1 MRGVDEHAPEPRP
14 QPSRTP
20 AASPA
25 MSAGAG
31 AGDAYRRCEAITR
44 RRAAN
49 FYYGIRLLPAEK
61 RRAMSAAYAFARPGD
76 GICGGPLRAA
86 PKPPPLRQPAPGP
99 AAPAPPG
106 GRRAAGAAARGGPAA
121 PAG

>member
-61 RRAMSAAYAFARPGD
+61 RRAMSAGYAVARPIDDNGD
-76 GICGGPLRAA
+76 GPPA
-86 PKPPPLRQPAPGP
+86 PAPELPPAQKPGP
-99 AAPAPPG
+99 ALAQLP
-106 GRRAAGAAARGGPAA
+106 
-121 PAG
+121 